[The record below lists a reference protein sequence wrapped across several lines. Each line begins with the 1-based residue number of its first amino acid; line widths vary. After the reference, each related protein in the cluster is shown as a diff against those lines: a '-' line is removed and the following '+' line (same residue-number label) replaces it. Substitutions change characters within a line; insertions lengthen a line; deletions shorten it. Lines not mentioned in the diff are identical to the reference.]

1 MTTKTMMTVTMMT
14 VNLTK
19 AQWAAVR
26 EALAQFTENERCNDS
41 YDSEFDSEHLL
52 AAEQVLETLEAPL
65 VALAEKEAEKERA
78 LVAWNLG

>member
-1 MTTKTMMTVTMMT
+1 MTTLMT
-14 VNLTK
+14 VNLTQ

-26 EALAQFTENERCNDS
+26 EALAQFTENERCNDF
-41 YDSEFDSEHLL
+41 YDDAEVESEHLL
-52 AAEQVLETLEAPL
+52 AAESLLETLEAPL